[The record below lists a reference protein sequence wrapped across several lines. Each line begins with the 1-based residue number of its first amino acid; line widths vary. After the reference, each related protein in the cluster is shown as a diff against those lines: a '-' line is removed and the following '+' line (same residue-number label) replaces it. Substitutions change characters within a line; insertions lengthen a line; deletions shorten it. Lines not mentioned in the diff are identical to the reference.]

1 MEKLK
6 ALLLLLI
13 FVLNTHVFAQK
24 KGDDM
29 SNKIF
34 NFQFTYNAQTPSGD
48 WEKLYGLSH
57 ALGFGVNYK
66 SQTNW
71 LFSTE
76 ANYML
81 SEELKNEIN
90 LYYLTNSNRYTFNT
104 NNGTPATVGI
114 TMRGFSTFGK
124 VGKIFPVSKYNK
136 NHGFLLQLGGGYL
149 IHYTNYNIPQ
159 STVVQL
165 SNEYQRG
172 YDRMHGGFALNQF
185 VGYHF
190 QSESRLVNFF
200 VGLDFT
206 QAFTKNFREFNYDTQ
221 QFDLASKQDNIVAL
235 RFGWMIPIYLSNK
248 NDEFIFKAN

>member
-1 MEKLK
+1 MNKTKL
-6 ALLLLLI
+6 LFLI
-13 FVLNTHVFAQK
+13 IILGIFHSAFAQK
-24 KGDDM
+24 KGDEM
-29 SNKIF
+29 SNKII

-57 ALGFGVNYK
+57 ALGFGLNYK

-76 ANYML
+76 GNFML
-81 SEELKNEIN
+81 SQNLKNEIN
-90 LYYLTNSNRYTFNT
+90 LYYLTNSNRFTFNT

-136 NHGFLLQLGGGYL
+136 NHGFLLQLGFGYL
-149 IHYTNYNIPQ
+149 MHYTNYNIPQ
-159 STVVQL
+159 SLVAQL
-165 SNEYQRG
+165 TPEYQKG
-172 YDRMHGGFALNQF
+172 YDRLHGGFAINQF

-200 VGLDFT
+200 AGVDFT
-206 QAFTKNFREFNYDTQ
+206 QAFTNNLREFNYDSQ
-221 QFDLASKQDNIVAL
+221 QYDLADKVDNAIAF
-235 RFGWMIPIYLSNK
+235 RFGWMIPIYLTNK